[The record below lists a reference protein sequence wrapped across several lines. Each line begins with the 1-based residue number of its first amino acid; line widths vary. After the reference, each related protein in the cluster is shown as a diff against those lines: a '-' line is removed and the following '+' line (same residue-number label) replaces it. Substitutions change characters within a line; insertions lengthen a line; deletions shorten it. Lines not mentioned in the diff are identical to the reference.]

1 MLCAIG
7 PFGKIYTH
15 YSKYKQKRCVEMKK
29 RISLLIALMLC
40 TGMMACGA
48 PKEEKSENNT
58 AGNEETVVQSEK
70 KEEQEDA
77 AEGGRTVTDVT
88 GRTFE
93 VPENLERIVAL
104 TPGDCEIIYALG
116 GGDLLVGRGEYC
128 NYPQEAAE
136 VVSVQSGSETNI
148 EQIIALEPQVVIM
161 SKMDQSE
168 EQVAALENAGIA
180 VCMDTETDIEGVYES
195 IRVIGEIIGHEE
207 QAETVVKEMQDTF
220 TELQKKVKD
229 EEGSTVYYEVSP
241 LEYGLWTTGKNT
253 FMNEIGDML
262 GLTNIFSD
270 IDGWAEVSEEQVL
283 ERNPD
288 YIVTVTMY
296 FGDGPKPEEEIMG
309 RAGWQNVTA
318 VKEGNVY
325 NANSDQISRPG
336 PRLADAAEM
345 LYEFVYEK

>member
-1 MLCAIG
+1 
-7 PFGKIYTH
+7 
-15 YSKYKQKRCVEMKK
+15 MKK
-29 RISLLIALMLC
+29 RMSLLMVLMLC
-40 TGMMACGA
+40 TGMMACGS
-48 PKEEKSENNT
+48 PKQEKSGEDVKNSETSTEKSEQSKETENAE
-58 AGNEETVVQSEK
+58 AGV
-70 KEEQEDA
+70 
-77 AEGGRTVTDVT
+77 RTITDVT

-93 VPENLERIVAL
+93 VSENLERIVAL
-104 TPGDCEIIYALG
+104 TPGDCEILYALG

-128 NYPQEAAE
+128 NYPEEAAD

-161 SKMDQSE
+161 SKMDQTE

-180 VCMDTETDIEGVYES
+180 VCMDTETDINGVYES
-195 IRVIGEIIGHEE
+195 IRVIGEVIGHQE

-220 TELQKKVKD
+220 TELQEKVK
-229 EEGSTVYYEVSP
+229 EEDGSTVYYEVSP

-262 GLTNIFSD
+262 GLTNIFAD
-270 IDGWAEVSEEQVL
+270 VEGWAEVSEEQVL

-296 FGDGPKPEEEIMG
+296 FGDGPKPEEEILG

-345 LYEFVYEK
+345 LYDFVYGE

>member
-1 MLCAIG
+1 
-7 PFGKIYTH
+7 
-15 YSKYKQKRCVEMKK
+15 MKK
-29 RISLLIALMLC
+29 RMSLLMVLMLC
-40 TGMMACGA
+40 TGMMACGS
-48 PKEEKSENNT
+48 PEQEKSVEDVKNSETSTEKSEQSK
-58 AGNEETVVQSEK
+58 ET
-70 KEEQEDA
+70 EDA
-77 AEGGRTVTDVT
+77 EAGVRTITDVT

-104 TPGDCEIIYALG
+104 TPGDCEILYALG

-128 NYPQEAAE
+128 NYPEEAAD

-161 SKMDQSE
+161 SKMDQTE

-180 VCMDTETDIEGVYES
+180 VCMDTETDINGVYES
-195 IRVIGEIIGHEE
+195 IRVIGEVIGHQE

-220 TELQKKVKD
+220 TELQEKVKE

-262 GLTNIFSD
+262 GLTNIFEDVS
-270 IDGWAEVSEEQVL
+270 GWAEVSEEQVL

-296 FGDGPKPEEEIMG
+296 FGDGPKPEEEILG

-345 LYEFVYEK
+345 LYDFVYGE